1 MKTMEGKNQP
11 AGRKNLHRRNRKKL
25 LMLTCAVIAL
35 TLAVR
40 LPYMSAFADEA
51 EAVTPTDIQLNQ
63 AADDTVPTDETAPAD
78 EAAPSDET
86 APADEAAPA
95 DETAPAD
102 EAVPASENKSTV
114 MKKTSDP
121 ATALEPDDIEII
133 PPRTEFDTG
142 IEYELNE
149 AGELTLYGS
158 GSIPVNAFANRTDI
172 KTVKTAEG
180 CSITEI
186 GGNAFSGCNYLK
198 TASLS
203 GVSGNVGSRTFFAC
217 TSLTDVS
224 ISGNTIFLDAN
235 AFFYCNMLRQVSFN
249 ANIGTVKSSAISDCQ
264 LLEKVS
270 IKGNVNSLNSS
281 SIINCS
287 ALKTVAIEG
296 NVGLIGTAAFANDA
310 SLETVSIQGNVT
322 TIGTSSFWGLGS
334 LKTLRITG
342 NVGEIGL
349 SACQSCSALETV
361 EIGGSVVTQDNKSDF
376 FGENATLVIPELSTE
391 QINEK
396 AATCTEAGST
406 GETICAGCKKVLSA
420 AEAVPAY
427 GHDWSAWKVTKAPT
441 ATEDG
446 IEERFC
452 RNDISHTQTCGIRY
466 AFTSDA
472 EKWTK
477 GSQEPLTLTIKNVSP
492 TGDDSTTYDKF
503 AVLYVDGKALTEGKD
518 FTKAKGSI
526 IITLKASFLEQLKT
540 GSHSVSVEL
549 RLSDPTDDSTSSDSE
564 EEIVLQPISVQS
576 TIQVVEPSSVQSPS
590 TGESG
595 DMSAICVALLLLA
608 SFGILFAVKRRSIS
622 PSEEV

>member
-1 MKTMEGKNQP
+1 M
-11 AGRKNLHRRNRKKL
+11 
-25 LMLTCAVIAL
+25 
-35 TLAVR
+35 
-40 LPYMSAFADEA
+40 F
-51 EAVTPTDIQLNQ
+51 
-63 AADDTVPTDETAPAD
+63 
-78 EAAPSDET
+78 
-86 APADEAAPA
+86 
-95 DETAPAD
+95 
-102 EAVPASENKSTV
+102 
-114 MKKTSDP
+114 
-121 ATALEPDDIEII
+121 
-133 PPRTEFDTG
+133 
-142 IEYELNE
+142 
-149 AGELTLYGS
+149 GS
-158 GSIPVNAFANRTDI
+158 CGSL
-172 KTVKTAEG
+172 KTVT
-180 CSITEI
+180 
-186 GGNAFSGCNYLK
+186 FS
-198 TASLS
+198 
-203 GVSGNVGSRTFFAC
+203 
-217 TSLTDVS
+217 
-224 ISGNTIFLDAN
+224 
-235 AFFYCNMLRQVSFN
+235 
-249 ANIGTVKSSAISDCQ
+249 GTVKS
-264 LLEKVS
+264 
-270 IKGNVNSLNSS
+270 LNDDVFK
-281 SIINCS
+281 NCS
-287 ALKTVAIEG
+287 NLEDVYF
-296 NVGLIGTAAFANDA
+296 NNP
-310 SLETVSIQGNVT
+310 SLE
-322 TIGTSSFWGLGS
+322 
-334 LKTLRITG
+334 
-342 NVGEIGL
+342 
-349 SACQSCSALETV
+349 SCSTGIFNSPVKVHLPCEHFTV
-361 EIGGSVVTQDNKSDF
+361 GGTVVTQDNKSDF

-503 AVLYVDGKALTEGKD
+503 AVLYVDGKALTEVKD
-518 FTKAKGSI
+518 FT
-526 IITLKASFLEQLKT
+526 KASFLEQLKT